1 MAVKVDYAQI
11 CKHVLY
17 SDPLIRFAGAATID
31 GDIMAAQIREGTD
44 SLLTPEEAQLS
55 IMQALLKGGI
65 RRTMEGKLG
74 KTVYASAVYQKVK
87 RATVTMYSDGG
98 AKADAVLLVSF
109 EKEADHE
116 AIITKKILPFLNSA
130 GMGLAN

>member
-1 MAVKVDYAQI
+1 MSVKVDYAQI

-44 SLLTPEEAQLS
+44 SLLTSEEMQLS

-74 KTVYASAVYQKVK
+74 KTSGQAFY
-87 RATVTMYSDGG
+87 
-98 AKADAVLLVSF
+98 
-109 EKEADHE
+109 
-116 AIITKKILPFLNSA
+116 PW
-130 GMGLAN
+130 